1 MDFILSLEICVL
13 LARVLGVPPNE
24 DFLRRFEKR
33 SKKALL
39 VKIIQ
44 SVQGNPVI
52 VEISV
57 LCPP

>member
-1 MDFILSLEICVL
+1 MLVVLSSFLELVSIFTISTFADIYILNYE
-13 LARVLGVPPNE
+13 
-24 DFLRRFEKR
+24 
-33 SKKALL
+33 SKPTLL